1 MLLKNIQVAW
11 FKYQDGL
18 EIAMKESDF
27 IFDSVELMYYKCQ
40 KVNFKCG
47 GLYIDSPN

>member
-27 IFDSVELMYYKCQ
+27 IFDSGDVLLSGDFFE
-40 KVNFKCG
+40 NFREMCLKI
-47 GLYIDSPN
+47 Y